1 MKSLKLTILLLFL
14 SAVSMSQNGPFY
26 MSYQAVVRDNNN
38 QLVQNTQVGVRI
50 SILANG
56 PQGDTAYAETHTVTT
71 NINGL
76 LDLAI
81 GSGTQVYGSYAYRY
95 IPWGDVN
102 FYLKTEIDPTGGTN
116 YTISST
122 SKMMSV
128 PHSNYSHWSGALVGE
143 TAPYI
148 GTYKS
153 IIYDRLL
160 CSITHVSLNRVMVTF
175 NMAPLILIGEATPS
189 KIIFPKQWIMT
200 SDEYGIV
207 CEYSGSIT
215 LSNNEITVL
224 LTEEC
229 EGEQPWIQ
237 ELKYI
242 RF

>member
-1 MKSLKLTILLLFL
+1 MKSLKLTIILLFL

-26 MSYQAVVRDNNN
+26 MSYQAIVRDNNN
-38 QLVQNTQVGVRI
+38 QLVQNTLVGVRI

-71 NINGL
+71 NTNGL

-81 GSGTQVYGSYAYRY
+81 GSGTQVFGSYAYKY

-128 PHSNYSHWSGALVGE
+128 PHSSYSHWSGALVGE

-148 GTYKS
+148 GTYKNTV
-153 IIYDRLL
+153 YDKLL
-160 CSITHVSLNRVMVTF
+160 CSITHISLNRLMVTS
-175 NMAPLILIGEATPS
+175 NMSPMILIGEASPTM
-189 KIIFPKQWIMT
+189 ITFPAQWIMT
-200 SDEYGIV
+200 EDENGPTV
-207 CEYSGSIT
+207 CTYSGSII
-215 LSNNEITVL
+215 LSNDMITVS
-224 LTEEC
+224 LTEDC
-229 EGEQPWIQ
+229 GGGPSTQTTN
-237 ELKYI
+237 YI

>member
-1 MKSLKLTILLLFL
+1 MKKLKLTLISLI
-14 SAVSMSQNGPFY
+14 SGIVSFAQNGPFY
-26 MSYQAVVRDNNN
+26 MSYQAIVRDNNN

-81 GSGTQVYGSYAYRY
+81 GSGTQVFGSYAYKY

-128 PHSNYSHWSGALVGE
+128 PHSNYSHWSGALVGWASYYTGNYRAAWEPTFYLIISYVSQNQVMITMTDFEVNVLTGNAAPNQITIPE
-143 TAPYI
+143 T
-148 GTYKS
+148 
-153 IIYDRLL
+153 D
-160 CSITHVSLNRVMVTF
+160 
-175 NMAPLILIGEATPS
+175 IGECT
-189 KIIFPKQWIMT
+189 W
-200 SDEYGIV
+200 
-207 CEYSGSIT
+207 SGNIT
-215 LSNNEITVL
+215 INENNLTLFILENCGGEIYE
-224 LTEEC
+224 LTL
-229 EGEQPWIQ
+229 PYTK
-237 ELKYI
+237 L
-242 RF
+242 